1 MAMAG
6 LKRDTIQKETNR
18 GRRYGCWM
26 EYDGR
31 GGYFLWLLFYVWVF
45 YLLGGGASGSG
56 RGFMGRSLTQERRNK
71 NDMTTKRR
79 KK

>member
-1 MAMAG
+1 MVVGWSSM
-6 LKRDTIQKETNR
+6 
-18 GRRYGCWM
+18 
-26 EYDGR
+26 
-31 GGYFLWLLFYVWVF
+31 GGGDIFYFMVDFLWLLFYVWVF